1 MSSEVEAHII
11 RKYDIQ
17 TQLGKGA
24 YGIVWRAIDR
34 KTKQVVALKKIF
46 DAFQNNTDAQRTFR
60 EIMFLQAV
68 KHDNIIKLLNVH
80 RADNDKDIYLVF
92 EYMDT
97 DLHAVIRAK
106 ILEDVHKQY
115 IIYQLLRTLKYLHSA
130 EILHRDMKPS
140 NLLLNSDCLMKVA
153 DFGLARSI
161 LSLSTEQ
168 SAKPVLT
175 DYIATRWYR
184 APEILLGSTKYT
196 KGVDM
201 WSVGC
206 ILGELMLEKPIFPGQ
221 STMNQLERITAV
233 CGKPSKEDIAAMSS
247 NYAEQMLE
255 HAGRVAPKSLA
266 ELCPKAA
273 PEALDLMRGLLQINP
288 HKRFTAEQAL
298 AHPYVASFHNPGDE
312 PVARGPITVSLP
324 DDTRFTVTEYRDR
337 LYNEIVARKR
347 NEKKS
352 ADATLLPR
360 VHSTTTTATAVSG
373 TGAPRAAAPAGAAVT
388 GTGAA
393 SSGVRPGSSSYGV
406 RPAASGVAGTRTVG
420 AAAPSAAGPPRVAST
435 VTGASRPVA
444 SAGVARPVGASG
456 VVRPGSS
463 ATGAVSSPPPSAG
476 LPGASGSAGAGVAS
490 AGGSGTAG
498 SAAYGAAGYRVGSAY
513 APRRTSATGTTV
525 AYRPAA
531 ATAATPTATAA
542 AGTGSGVRPAS
553 RK

>member
-34 KTKQVVALKKIF
+34 KTKQVVAIKKVF

-60 EIMFLQAV
+60 EVMFLQAV
-68 KHDNIIKLLNVH
+68 KHDNVIKLLNVH
-80 RADNDKDIYLVF
+80 RADNDKDLYLVF

-161 LSLSTEQ
+161 LSLSSEQ
-168 SAKPVLT
+168 AAKPVLT

-206 ILGELMLEKPIFPGQ
+206 ILGELMLEKPIFPGT

-233 CGKPSKEDIAAMSS
+233 CGKPTKEDIAAMCS

-266 ELCPKAA
+266 ELCPKA
-273 PEALDLMRGLLQINP
+273 PQDALDLMRGLLQINP
-288 HKRFTAEQAL
+288 HKRLTAEQAL
-298 AHPYVASFHNPGDE
+298 EHPYVASFHTAGDE
-312 PVARGPITVSLP
+312 PVAKGPITVSLP
-324 DDTRFTVTEYRDR
+324 DDTRFTVSEYRDR

-347 NEKKS
+347 NEKKA
-352 ADATLLPR
+352 ADPTLLPR
-360 VHSTTTTATAVSG
+360 VHGASTASS
-373 TGAPRAAAPAGAAVT
+373 AAPSAGRSTAT

-393 SSGVRPGSSSYGV
+393 STGTSAGTGGASVAA
-406 RPAASGVAGTRTVG
+406 RPASGAYAARPASGATAAGTRTVG
-420 AAAPSAAGPPRVAST
+420 AASTTAGTTAGSRLVGSSST
-435 VTGASRPVA
+435 ATRPVA
-444 SAGVARPVGASG
+444 SATAGGPARPVGS
-456 VVRPGSS
+456 
-463 ATGAVSSPPPSAG
+463 
-476 LPGASGSAGAGVAS
+476 AGVARTGVPS
-490 AGGSGTAG
+490 TTASTAG
-498 SAAYGAAGYRVGSAY
+498 TTSSGYGSTAAAAGAYPARVGSAY
-513 APRRTSATGTTV
+513 GAPRRTSATGATV
-525 AYRPAA
+525 AYRPAGSA
-531 ATAATPTATAA
+531 PTATASTSGVA
-542 AGTGSGVRPAS
+542 SGAPSAGAVRPAS